1 MPATLFIRPYADSD
15 HAAVRALF
23 IEVNRA
29 LAPAD
34 MRETFDGYIETAL
47 AAEIDRLD
55 AFYNPARGNGFWVAH
70 VGSLLVGTVGL
81 ERVSPEAVELRRMY
95 VRAEFRRRG
104 IALALLERA
113 NAEARALGY
122 RKIVLSTAE
131 IQTAAVAFY
140 RAHGFRHTH
149 TDVAAASTSKTV
161 GGLRRLHFEKSLDP
175 TRH

>member
-1 MPATLFIRPYADSD
+1 
-15 HAAVRALF
+15 
-23 IEVNRA
+23 
-29 LAPAD
+29 
-34 MRETFDGYIETAL
+34 
-47 AAEIDRLD
+47 
-55 AFYNPARGNGFWVAH
+55 
-70 VGSLLVGTVGL
+70 
-81 ERVSPEAVELRRMY
+81 MY